1 MTVPKLPPVPLPW
14 RPLTEDE
21 IWASDAIMGE
31 NGRRAGLLLLDLVA
45 LVRAVEEE
53 IQVRFATP
61 DQSARI
67 AALENSLAERDRVIE
82 QARVALETAKN
93 GLAWYRD
100 RHPEDA
106 DGSDD
111 EADARIAA
119 ALRAIEEV
127 RRG

>member
-82 QARVALETAKN
+82 QARVALEDMNN
-93 GLAWYRD
+93 GWKYIRRAHGDLYGVGWD
-100 RHPEDA
+100 RAEGKA
-106 DGSDD
+106 D
-111 EADARIAA
+111 A
-119 ALRAIEEV
+119 ALRKIEEV
-127 RRG
+127 RK

>member
-53 IQVRFATP
+53 IQVRFAPP

-82 QARVALETAKN
+82 QARVAMEYHMAQTRPIQLTI
-93 GLAWYRD
+93 D
-100 RHPEDA
+100 V
-106 DGSDD
+106 
-111 EADARIAA
+111 
-119 ALRAIEEV
+119 LRVIQEV
-127 RRG
+127 QR